1 MELLF
6 ILAAVL
12 LIEMTAEHEQ
22 KLLDYRNCYIYSLP
36 QEVRYHFPAS
46 LFGTVCKRLFD
57 IIVSLAV
64 LLTVFPLIFL
74 IAAPLIKL
82 TSSGPIFFTQKRL
95 GLYAELFDCYK
106 FRTMYTNPG
115 AEPVRKNDSRVTP
128 VGRFLRKTH
137 LDEFPQFFNVLKG
150 DMSLVGTRPPTVDE
164 WEKYEKHHRVRM
176 AIKPG
181 LTGMWQVSGRSSI
194 TDFEEVVALDLK
206 YIREWSI
213 GLDIRILLK
222 TVKIVLTGSGSQ

>member
-46 LFGTVCKRLFD
+46 LFGAVCKRLFD

-137 LDEFPQFFNVLKG
+137 LDEFPQFFNVLIG
-150 DMSLVGTRPPTVDE
+150 DMSIVGPRPFPAEVYREFSSYYKGFLRLVVRPGITGLAQLNVPRNTNPGQV
-164 WEKYEKHHRVRM
+164 
-176 AIKPG
+176 IKN
-181 LTGMWQVSGRSSI
+181 
-194 TDFEEVVALDLK
+194 DLY
-206 YIREWSI
+206 YIRRLSLYRDFNI
-213 GLDIRILLK
+213 IFRTLL
-222 TVKIVLTGSGSQ
+222 LRDHSF

>member
-137 LDEFPQFFNVLKG
+137 LDEFPQFFNVLIG
-150 DMSLVGTRPPTVDE
+150 DMSIVGPRPFPAEVYREFSSYYKGFLRLVVRPGKTGLAQLNVPRNTNPGQV
-164 WEKYEKHHRVRM
+164 
-176 AIKPG
+176 IKN
-181 LTGMWQVSGRSSI
+181 
-194 TDFEEVVALDLK
+194 DLY
-206 YIREWSI
+206 YIRRLSLYRDFNI
-213 GLDIRILLK
+213 ICRTLL
-222 TVKIVLTGSGSQ
+222 LRDHSF

>member
-46 LFGTVCKRLFD
+46 LFGAVCKRLFD

-95 GLYAELFDCYK
+95 GLYAELSDCYK

-137 LDEFPQFFNVLKG
+137 LDEFPQFFNVLIG
-150 DMSLVGTRPPTVDE
+150 DMSIVGPRPFPAEVYREFSSYYKGFLRLVVRPGITGLAQLNVPRNTNPGQV
-164 WEKYEKHHRVRM
+164 
-176 AIKPG
+176 IKN
-181 LTGMWQVSGRSSI
+181 
-194 TDFEEVVALDLK
+194 DLY
-206 YIREWSI
+206 YIRRLSLYRDFNI
-213 GLDIRILLK
+213 ICRTLL
-222 TVKIVLTGSGSQ
+222 LRDHSF

>member
-12 LIEMTAEHEQ
+12 LIEMTAKHEQ

-36 QEVRYHFPAS
+36 QEVRHHFPAS
-46 LFGTVCKRLFD
+46 LFGAVCKRLFD

-137 LDEFPQFFNVLKG
+137 LDEFPQFFNVLIG
-150 DMSLVGTRPPTVDE
+150 DMSIVGPRPFPAEVYREFSSYYKGFLRLVVRPGITGLAQLNVPRNTNPGQV
-164 WEKYEKHHRVRM
+164 
-176 AIKPG
+176 IKN
-181 LTGMWQVSGRSSI
+181 
-194 TDFEEVVALDLK
+194 DLY
-206 YIREWSI
+206 YIRRLSLYRDFNI
-213 GLDIRILLK
+213 ICRTLL
-222 TVKIVLTGSGSQ
+222 LRDHSF

>member
-46 LFGTVCKRLFD
+46 LFGAVCKRLFD

-137 LDEFPQFFNVLKG
+137 LDEFPQFFNVLIG
-150 DMSLVGTRPPTVDE
+150 DMSIVGPRPFPAEVYREFSSYYKGFMRLVVRPGISGLAQLNVPRNTNPGQV
-164 WEKYEKHHRVRM
+164 
-176 AIKPG
+176 IKN
-181 LTGMWQVSGRSSI
+181 
-194 TDFEEVVALDLK
+194 DLY
-206 YIREWSI
+206 YIRRLSLYRDFNI
-213 GLDIRILLK
+213 ICRTLL
-222 TVKIVLTGSGSQ
+222 LRDHSF

>member
-46 LFGTVCKRLFD
+46 LFGAVCKRLFD

-64 LLTVFPLIFL
+64 LLTIFPLIFL

-137 LDEFPQFFNVLKG
+137 LDEFPQFFNVLIG
-150 DMSLVGTRPPTVDE
+150 DMSIVGPRPFPAEVYREFSSYYKGFLRLVVRPGITGLAQLNVPRNTNPGQV
-164 WEKYEKHHRVRM
+164 
-176 AIKPG
+176 IKN
-181 LTGMWQVSGRSSI
+181 
-194 TDFEEVVALDLK
+194 DLY
-206 YIREWSI
+206 YIRRLSLYRDFNI
-213 GLDIRILLK
+213 ICRTLL
-222 TVKIVLTGSGSQ
+222 LRDHSF

>member
-137 LDEFPQFFNVLKG
+137 LDEFPQFFNVLIG
-150 DMSLVGTRPPTVDE
+150 DMSIVGPRPFPAEVYRDFSSYYKGFLRLVVRPGITGLAQLNVPRNTNPGQV
-164 WEKYEKHHRVRM
+164 
-176 AIKPG
+176 IKN
-181 LTGMWQVSGRSSI
+181 
-194 TDFEEVVALDLK
+194 DLY
-206 YIREWSI
+206 YIRRLSLYRDFNI
-213 GLDIRILLK
+213 ICRTLL
-222 TVKIVLTGSGSQ
+222 LRDHSF

>member
-46 LFGTVCKRLFD
+46 LFGAVCKRLFD

-137 LDEFPQFFNVLKG
+137 LDEFPQFFNVLIG
-150 DMSLVGTRPPTVDE
+150 DMSIFGPRPFPAEVYREFSSYYKGFLRLVVRPGITGLAQLNVPRNTNPGQV
-164 WEKYEKHHRVRM
+164 
-176 AIKPG
+176 IKN
-181 LTGMWQVSGRSSI
+181 
-194 TDFEEVVALDLK
+194 DLY
-206 YIREWSI
+206 YIRRLSLYRDFNI
-213 GLDIRILLK
+213 ICRTLL
-222 TVKIVLTGSGSQ
+222 LRDHSF

>member
-46 LFGTVCKRLFD
+46 LFGAVCKRLFD

-64 LLTVFPLIFL
+64 LLTIFPLIFL

-106 FRTMYTNPG
+106 FSTMYTNPG

-137 LDEFPQFFNVLKG
+137 LDEFPQFFNVLIG
-150 DMSLVGTRPPTVDE
+150 DMSIVGPRPFPAEVYREFSSYYKGFLRLVVRPGITGLAQLNVPRNTNPGQV
-164 WEKYEKHHRVRM
+164 
-176 AIKPG
+176 IKN
-181 LTGMWQVSGRSSI
+181 
-194 TDFEEVVALDLK
+194 DLY
-206 YIREWSI
+206 YIRRLSLYRDFNI
-213 GLDIRILLK
+213 ICRTLL
-222 TVKIVLTGSGSQ
+222 LRDHSF

>member
-46 LFGTVCKRLFD
+46 LFGAVCKRLFD

-137 LDEFPQFFNVLKG
+137 LDEFPQFFNVLIG
-150 DMSLVGTRPPTVDE
+150 DMSIVGPRPFPAEVYREFSSYYKGFLRLVVRPGITGLAQLNVPRNTNPGQV
-164 WEKYEKHHRVRM
+164 
-176 AIKPG
+176 IKN
-181 LTGMWQVSGRSSI
+181 
-194 TDFEEVVALDLK
+194 DLY
-206 YIREWSI
+206 YIRRLSLYRDYNI
-213 GLDIRILLK
+213 ICRTLL
-222 TVKIVLTGSGSQ
+222 LRDHSF

>member
-115 AEPVRKNDSRVTP
+115 AEPVRKNDNRVTP

-137 LDEFPQFFNVLKG
+137 LDEFPQFFNVLIG
-150 DMSLVGTRPPTVDE
+150 DMSIVGPRPFPAEVYREFSSYYKGFLRLVVRPGITGLAQLNVPRNTNPGQV
-164 WEKYEKHHRVRM
+164 
-176 AIKPG
+176 IKN
-181 LTGMWQVSGRSSI
+181 
-194 TDFEEVVALDLK
+194 DLY
-206 YIREWSI
+206 YIRRLSLYRDFNI
-213 GLDIRILLK
+213 ICRTLL
-222 TVKIVLTGSGSQ
+222 LRDHSF

>member
-36 QEVRYHFPAS
+36 QEVRYLFPAS
-46 LFGTVCKRLFD
+46 LFEAVCKRLFD

-106 FRTMYTNPG
+106 FRTLYTNPG

-137 LDEFPQFFNVLKG
+137 LDEFPQFFNVLLG
-150 DMSLVGTRPPTVDE
+150 DMSIVGPRPFPAEVYREFSSYYKGFLRLVVRPGITGLAQLNVPRNTNPGQV
-164 WEKYEKHHRVRM
+164 
-176 AIKPG
+176 IKN
-181 LTGMWQVSGRSSI
+181 
-194 TDFEEVVALDLK
+194 DLY
-206 YIREWSI
+206 YIRRLSLYRDFNI
-213 GLDIRILLK
+213 ICRTLL
-222 TVKIVLTGSGSQ
+222 LRDHSF

>member
-46 LFGTVCKRLFD
+46 LFGAVCKRLFD

-137 LDEFPQFFNVLKG
+137 LDEFPQFFNVLIG
-150 DMSLVGTRPPTVDE
+150 DMSIVGPRPFPAEVYREFSSYYKGFLRLVVRPGITGLAQLNVPRNTN
-164 WEKYEKHHRVRM
+164 
-176 AIKPG
+176 PG
-181 LTGMWQVSGRSSI
+181 LVI
-194 TDFEEVVALDLK
+194 KNDLY
-206 YIREWSI
+206 YIRRLSLYRDFNI
-213 GLDIRILLK
+213 ICRTLL
-222 TVKIVLTGSGSQ
+222 LRDHSF

>member
-115 AEPVRKNDSRVTP
+115 AEPVRKNDSKVTP

-137 LDEFPQFFNVLKG
+137 LDEFPQFFNVLIG
-150 DMSLVGTRPPTVDE
+150 DMSIVGPRPFPAEVYREFSSYYKGFLRLVVRPGITGLAQLNVPRNTNPGQV
-164 WEKYEKHHRVRM
+164 
-176 AIKPG
+176 IKN
-181 LTGMWQVSGRSSI
+181 
-194 TDFEEVVALDLK
+194 DLY
-206 YIREWSI
+206 YIRRLSLYRDFNI
-213 GLDIRILLK
+213 ICRTLL
-222 TVKIVLTGSGSQ
+222 LRDHSF

>member
-46 LFGTVCKRLFD
+46 LFGAVCKRLFD

-137 LDEFPQFFNVLKG
+137 LGEFPQFFNVLIG
-150 DMSLVGTRPPTVDE
+150 DMSIVGPRPFPAEVYREFSSYYKGFLRLVVRPGITGLAQLNVPRNTNPGQV
-164 WEKYEKHHRVRM
+164 
-176 AIKPG
+176 IKN
-181 LTGMWQVSGRSSI
+181 
-194 TDFEEVVALDLK
+194 DLY
-206 YIREWSI
+206 YIRRLSLYRDFNI
-213 GLDIRILLK
+213 ICRTLL
-222 TVKIVLTGSGSQ
+222 LRDHSF

>member
-74 IAAPLIKL
+74 IAAPLIK
-82 TSSGPIFFTQKRL
+82 TDVFRPDI
-95 GLYAELFDCYK
+95 LYTKKIRAVC
-106 FRTMYTNPG
+106 RT
-115 AEPVRKNDSRVTP
+115 V
-128 VGRFLRKTH
+128 
-137 LDEFPQFFNVLKG
+137 
-150 DMSLVGTRPPTVDE
+150 
-164 WEKYEKHHRVRM
+164 
-176 AIKPG
+176 
-181 LTGMWQVSGRSSI
+181 
-194 TDFEEVVALDLK
+194 
-206 YIREWSI
+206 
-213 GLDIRILLK
+213 
-222 TVKIVLTGSGSQ
+222 

>member
-46 LFGTVCKRLFD
+46 LFGAVCKRLFD

-137 LDEFPQFFNVLKG
+137 LDEFPQFFNVLIG
-150 DMSLVGTRPPTVDE
+150 DMSIVGPRPFPAEVYREFSSYYKGFLRLVVRPGITGLAQLNVPRNTSPGQV
-164 WEKYEKHHRVRM
+164 
-176 AIKPG
+176 IKN
-181 LTGMWQVSGRSSI
+181 
-194 TDFEEVVALDLK
+194 DLY
-206 YIREWSI
+206 YIRRLSLYRDFNI
-213 GLDIRILLK
+213 ICRTLL
-222 TVKIVLTGSGSQ
+222 LRDHSF

>member
-46 LFGTVCKRLFD
+46 LFGAVCKRLFD

-137 LDEFPQFFNVLKG
+137 LDEFPQFFNVLIG
-150 DMSLVGTRPPTVDE
+150 DMSIVGPRPFPAEVYREFSSYYKGFLRLVVRPGITGLAQLNVPRNTNPGQV
-164 WEKYEKHHRVRM
+164 
-176 AIKPG
+176 IKN
-181 LTGMWQVSGRSSI
+181 
-194 TDFEEVVALDLK
+194 DLY
-206 YIREWSI
+206 YIRRLSLYRDFNI
-213 GLDIRILLK
+213 IYRTLL
-222 TVKIVLTGSGSQ
+222 LRDHSF

>member
-46 LFGTVCKRLFD
+46 LFGAVFKRLFD

-137 LDEFPQFFNVLKG
+137 LDEFPQCDGAAGGGG
-150 DMSLVGTRPPTVDE
+150 DDQTANAGGKKSDGTDRYAVCAERKVCSEAGSFKSDRP
-164 WEKYEKHHRVRM
+164 
-176 AIKPG
+176 
-181 LTGMWQVSGRSSI
+181 SGGTEYYAS
-194 TDFEEVVALDLK
+194 AG
-206 YIREWSI
+206 IR
-213 GLDIRILLK
+213 
-222 TVKIVLTGSGSQ
+222 Q

>member
-46 LFGTVCKRLFD
+46 LFGAVCKRLFD

-95 GLYAELFDCYK
+95 GLYAELFACYK

-137 LDEFPQFFNVLKG
+137 LDEFPQFFNVLIG
-150 DMSLVGTRPPTVDE
+150 DMSIVGPRPFPAEVYREFYSYYKGFLRLVVRPGITGLAQLNVPRNTNPGQV
-164 WEKYEKHHRVRM
+164 
-176 AIKPG
+176 IKN
-181 LTGMWQVSGRSSI
+181 
-194 TDFEEVVALDLK
+194 DLY
-206 YIREWSI
+206 YIRRLSLYRDFNI
-213 GLDIRILLK
+213 ICRTLL
-222 TVKIVLTGSGSQ
+222 LRDHSF

>member
-46 LFGTVCKRLFD
+46 LFGAVCKRLFD

-82 TSSGPIFFTQKRL
+82 TSSGPVFFTQKRL

-137 LDEFPQFFNVLKG
+137 LDEFPQFFNVLIG
-150 DMSLVGTRPPTVDE
+150 DMSIVGPRPFPAEVYREFSSYYKGFLRLVVRPGITGLAQLNVPRNTNPGQV
-164 WEKYEKHHRVRM
+164 
-176 AIKPG
+176 IKN
-181 LTGMWQVSGRSSI
+181 
-194 TDFEEVVALDLK
+194 DLY
-206 YIREWSI
+206 YIRRLSLYRDFNI
-213 GLDIRILLK
+213 ICRTLL
-222 TVKIVLTGSGSQ
+222 LRDHSF

>member
-46 LFGTVCKRLFD
+46 LFGTVYKRLFD

-137 LDEFPQFFNVLKG
+137 LDEFPQFFNVLIG
-150 DMSLVGTRPPTVDE
+150 DMSIVGPRPFPAEVYREFSSYYKGFLRLVVRPGITGLAQLNVPRNTNPGQV
-164 WEKYEKHHRVRM
+164 
-176 AIKPG
+176 IKN
-181 LTGMWQVSGRSSI
+181 
-194 TDFEEVVALDLK
+194 DLY
-206 YIREWSI
+206 YIRRLSLYRDFNI
-213 GLDIRILLK
+213 ICRTLL
-222 TVKIVLTGSGSQ
+222 LRDHSF

>member
-46 LFGTVCKRLFD
+46 LFGAVCKRLFD

-82 TSSGPIFFTQKRL
+82 TSSGPVFFTQKRL

-115 AEPVRKNDSRVTP
+115 AEPVQKNDSRVTP

-137 LDEFPQFFNVLKG
+137 LDEFPQFFNVLIG
-150 DMSLVGTRPPTVDE
+150 DMSIVGPRPFPAEVYREFSSYYKGFLRLVVRPGITGLAQLNVPRNTNPGQV
-164 WEKYEKHHRVRM
+164 
-176 AIKPG
+176 IKN
-181 LTGMWQVSGRSSI
+181 
-194 TDFEEVVALDLK
+194 DLY
-206 YIREWSI
+206 YIRRLSLYRDFNI
-213 GLDIRILLK
+213 ICRTLL
-222 TVKIVLTGSGSQ
+222 LRDHSF

>member
-46 LFGTVCKRLFD
+46 LFGAVCKRLFD

-137 LDEFPQFFNVLKG
+137 LDEFPQFFNVLIG
-150 DMSLVGTRPPTVDE
+150 DMSIVGPRPFPAEVYREFSSYYKGFLRLVVRPGITGLAQLNVPRNTNPGQV
-164 WEKYEKHHRVRM
+164 
-176 AIKPG
+176 IKN
-181 LTGMWQVSGRSSI
+181 
-194 TDFEEVVALDLK
+194 DLY
-206 YIREWSI
+206 YIRRLSLYRNFNI
-213 GLDIRILLK
+213 ICRTLL
-222 TVKIVLTGSGSQ
+222 LRDHSF

>member
-137 LDEFPQFFNVLKG
+137 LDEFPQFFNVLIG
-150 DMSLVGTRPPTVDE
+150 DMSIVGPRPFPAEVYREFSSYYKGFLRLV
-164 WEKYEKHHRVRM
+164 VRLGITGL
-176 AIKPG
+176 AQLNVPRNTNPGQVIKN
-181 LTGMWQVSGRSSI
+181 
-194 TDFEEVVALDLK
+194 DLY
-206 YIREWSI
+206 YIRRLSLYRDFNI
-213 GLDIRILLK
+213 ICRTLL
-222 TVKIVLTGSGSQ
+222 LRDHSF

>member
-12 LIEMTAEHEQ
+12 LIEMPAEHEQ

-46 LFGTVCKRLFD
+46 LFGAVCKRLFD
-57 IIVSLAV
+57 IIVSLTV

-137 LDEFPQFFNVLKG
+137 LDEFPQFFNVLIG
-150 DMSLVGTRPPTVDE
+150 DMSIVGPRPFPAEVYREFSSYYKGFLRLVVRPGITGLAQLNVPRNTNPGQV
-164 WEKYEKHHRVRM
+164 
-176 AIKPG
+176 IKN
-181 LTGMWQVSGRSSI
+181 
-194 TDFEEVVALDLK
+194 DLY
-206 YIREWSI
+206 YIRRLSLYRDFNI
-213 GLDIRILLK
+213 ICRTLL
-222 TVKIVLTGSGSQ
+222 LRDHSF

>member
-12 LIEMTAEHEQ
+12 LIEMTAGHEQ

-46 LFGTVCKRLFD
+46 LFGAVCKRLFD

-137 LDEFPQFFNVLKG
+137 LDEFPQFFNVLIG
-150 DMSLVGTRPPTVDE
+150 DMSIVGPRPFPAEVYREFSSYYKGFLRLVVRPGITGLAQLNVPRNTNPGQV
-164 WEKYEKHHRVRM
+164 
-176 AIKPG
+176 IKN
-181 LTGMWQVSGRSSI
+181 
-194 TDFEEVVALDLK
+194 DLY
-206 YIREWSI
+206 YIRRLSLYRDFNI
-213 GLDIRILLK
+213 ICRTLL
-222 TVKIVLTGSGSQ
+222 LRDHSF

>member
-115 AEPVRKNDSRVTP
+115 AEPVRKNDCRVHP
-128 VGRFLRKTH
+128 VGSFMRKTH
-137 LDEFPQFFNVLKG
+137 LDEFPQFFNVLIG
-150 DMSLVGTRPPTVDE
+150 DMSIVGPRPFPAEVYREFSSYYKGFLRLVVRPGITGLAQLNVPRNTNPGQV
-164 WEKYEKHHRVRM
+164 
-176 AIKPG
+176 IKN
-181 LTGMWQVSGRSSI
+181 
-194 TDFEEVVALDLK
+194 DLY
-206 YIREWSI
+206 YIRRLSLYRDFNI
-213 GLDIRILLK
+213 ICRTLL
-222 TVKIVLTGSGSQ
+222 LRDHSF

>member
-46 LFGTVCKRLFD
+46 LFGAVCKRLFD

-137 LDEFPQFFNVLKG
+137 LDEFPQFFNVLIG
-150 DMSLVGTRPPTVDE
+150 DMSIVGPRPFPAEVYREFSSYYKGFLRLVVRPDITGLAQLNVPRNTNPGQV
-164 WEKYEKHHRVRM
+164 
-176 AIKPG
+176 IKN
-181 LTGMWQVSGRSSI
+181 
-194 TDFEEVVALDLK
+194 DLY
-206 YIREWSI
+206 YIRRLSLYRDFNI
-213 GLDIRILLK
+213 ICRTLL
-222 TVKIVLTGSGSQ
+222 LRDHSF

>member
-46 LFGTVCKRLFD
+46 LFGAVCKRLFD

-137 LDEFPQFFNVLKG
+137 LDEFPQFFNVLIG
-150 DMSLVGTRPPTVDE
+150 DMSIVGPRPFPAEVYREFSSYYKGFLRLVVRPGITGLAQLNVPRNTNPRQV
-164 WEKYEKHHRVRM
+164 
-176 AIKPG
+176 IKN
-181 LTGMWQVSGRSSI
+181 
-194 TDFEEVVALDLK
+194 DLY
-206 YIREWSI
+206 YIRRLSLYRDFNI
-213 GLDIRILLK
+213 ICRTLL
-222 TVKIVLTGSGSQ
+222 LRDHSF

>member
-46 LFGTVCKRLFD
+46 LFGAVCKRLFD

-137 LDEFPQFFNVLKG
+137 LDEFPQFFNVLIG
-150 DMSLVGTRPPTVDE
+150 DMSIVGPRPFPAEVYREFSSYYKGFLRLVVRPGITGLAQLNAPRNTNPGQV
-164 WEKYEKHHRVRM
+164 
-176 AIKPG
+176 IKN
-181 LTGMWQVSGRSSI
+181 
-194 TDFEEVVALDLK
+194 DLY
-206 YIREWSI
+206 YIRRLSLYRDFNI
-213 GLDIRILLK
+213 ICRTLL
-222 TVKIVLTGSGSQ
+222 LRDHSF

>member
-46 LFGTVCKRLFD
+46 LFGAVCKRLFD

-115 AEPVRKNDSRVTP
+115 ADPARKNDSRVTP

-137 LDEFPQFFNVLKG
+137 LDEFPQFFNVLIG
-150 DMSLVGTRPPTVDE
+150 DMSIVGPRPFPAEVYREFSSYYKGFLRLVVRPGITGLAQLNVPRNTNPGQV
-164 WEKYEKHHRVRM
+164 
-176 AIKPG
+176 IKN
-181 LTGMWQVSGRSSI
+181 
-194 TDFEEVVALDLK
+194 DLY
-206 YIREWSI
+206 YIRRLSLYRDFNI
-213 GLDIRILLK
+213 ICRTLL
-222 TVKIVLTGSGSQ
+222 LRDHSF

>member
-46 LFGTVCKRLFD
+46 LFGAVCKRLFD

-106 FRTMYTNPG
+106 FCTMYTNPG
-115 AEPVRKNDSRVTP
+115 AGPVRKNDSRVTP

-137 LDEFPQFFNVLKG
+137 LDEFPQFFNVLIG
-150 DMSLVGTRPPTVDE
+150 DMSIVGPRPFPAEVYREFSSYYKGFLRLVVRPGITGLAQLNVPRNTNPGQV
-164 WEKYEKHHRVRM
+164 
-176 AIKPG
+176 IKN
-181 LTGMWQVSGRSSI
+181 
-194 TDFEEVVALDLK
+194 DLY
-206 YIREWSI
+206 YIRRLSLYRDFNI
-213 GLDIRILLK
+213 ICRTLL
-222 TVKIVLTGSGSQ
+222 LGDHSF

>member
-12 LIEMTAEHEQ
+12 LIAMTAEHEQ

-82 TSSGPIFFTQKRL
+82 TSSGPIFFTQ
-95 GLYAELFDCYK
+95 
-106 FRTMYTNPG
+106 
-115 AEPVRKNDSRVTP
+115 
-128 VGRFLRKTH
+128 
-137 LDEFPQFFNVLKG
+137 FFNVLIG
-150 DMSLVGTRPPTVDE
+150 DMSIVGPRPFPAEVYREFSSYYKGFLRLVVRPGITGLAQLNVPRNTNPGQV
-164 WEKYEKHHRVRM
+164 
-176 AIKPG
+176 IKN
-181 LTGMWQVSGRSSI
+181 
-194 TDFEEVVALDLK
+194 DLY
-206 YIREWSI
+206 YIRRLSLYRDFNI
-213 GLDIRILLK
+213 ICRTLL
-222 TVKIVLTGSGSQ
+222 LRDHSF

>member
-46 LFGTVCKRLFD
+46 LFGAVCKRLFD

-106 FRTMYTNPG
+106 FRTLYTNPG

-137 LDEFPQFFNVLKG
+137 LDEFPQFFNVLIG
-150 DMSLVGTRPPTVDE
+150 DMSIVGPRPFPAEVYREFSSYYKGFLRLVVRPGITGLAQLNVPRNTNPGQV
-164 WEKYEKHHRVRM
+164 
-176 AIKPG
+176 IKN
-181 LTGMWQVSGRSSI
+181 
-194 TDFEEVVALDLK
+194 DLY
-206 YIREWSI
+206 YIRRLSLYRDFNI
-213 GLDIRILLK
+213 ICRTLL
-222 TVKIVLTGSGSQ
+222 LRDHSF